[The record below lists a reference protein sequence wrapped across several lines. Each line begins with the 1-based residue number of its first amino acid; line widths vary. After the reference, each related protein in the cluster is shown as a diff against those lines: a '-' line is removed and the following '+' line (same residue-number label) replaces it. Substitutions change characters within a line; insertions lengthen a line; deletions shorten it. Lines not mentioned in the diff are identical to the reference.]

1 MVGKAMLTTVA
12 SSAAIPEPSTVT
24 ASTQRPGDEEYD
36 GEPPLWSHRAV
47 AEHVQAWPDRI
58 VALDPGG
65 PVVPI
70 LISSVLLRDPLNGS
84 VPASS

>member
-1 MVGKAMLTTVA
+1 MA

-36 GEPPLWSHRAV
+36 REPPLWSHRAV
-47 AEHVQAWPDRI
+47 AGHVQAWLDRI

-70 LISSVLLRDPLNGS
+70 LISSVLLLIP
-84 VPASS
+84 